1 MKCDQVHEA
10 FLDYLDNKLD
20 GNRKLRFE
28 EHLSNCNNCKEDF
41 EALKIY
47 LSSVKRLN
55 KVQAPSK
62 LKEKIILKLN
72 NPKTKLPKNG
82 KTLKLIKYISGVAA
96 SILILFYF
104 VAPESYFKPASF
116 EVIYVER
123 IENGGKGNEKS
134 LTAPNS
140 KAETI
145 KRKIQELGTM
155 VDDFGGSLTQKT
167 INKSTGTSHL
177 LQIKIFKRK
186 YYEFI
191 KQFNELFP
199 QISLPEDVP
208 FTTSRYCIIEIDIK

>member
-10 FLDYLDNKLD
+10 FLDYFDHILD
-20 GNRKLRFE
+20 GNQKLRIE
-28 EHLSNCNNCKEDF
+28 EHLSNCKNCKEDF
-41 EALKIY
+41 EALKVY
-47 LSSVKRLN
+47 HSSVKRLK

-62 LKEKIILKLN
+62 LKETIILGLN
-72 NPKTKLPKNG
+72 NPKPKLPKNG
-82 KTLKLIKYISGVAA
+82 KTLKLIKYISGIAA
-96 SILILFYF
+96 AILVLFYF
-104 VAPESYFKPASF
+104 VAPDSYFKPASF

-123 IENGGKGNEKS
+123 IEKSGKGNEKS
-134 LTAPNS
+134 STAPNT

-199 QISLPEDVP
+199 HVSLPENVP
-208 FTTSRYCIIEIDIK
+208 FTTSRYCIIEIEIK